1 MDPFGLV
8 VMIIAS
14 NFAARLE
21 PHPSI
26 HPSVRPSDMAL
37 VNLASARHMRQVR
50 RAAVAAM
57 AYGGGGLE
65 PKLAAVEE
73 DAYEMG
79 IKKGQ
84 VRRDLSSGSVEFHD
98 FLLRSLERSI
108 FSLVWAVA
116 RPSLPSLAQRRHRRR
131 PRSYAKML
139 EDRGNEQSCSSSNK
153 CERSIKHE
161 CNKVCNLG
169 HSPII
174 IQVSFLKPLSLLMAA
189 HH

>member
-1 MDPFGLV
+1 MC
-8 VMIIAS
+8 S
-14 NFAARLE
+14 KYAACGGRG
-21 PHPSI
+21 
-26 HPSVRPSDMAL
+26 DG
-37 VNLASARHMRQVR
+37 
-50 RAAVAAM
+50 AAT
-57 AYGGGGLE
+57 AYGGGGSG

-116 RPSLPSLAQRRHRRR
+116 RPSLPSLAGRRHTRRLRRRYRQR

-139 EDRGNEQSCSSSNK
+139 EDRENEQSCSRSNK